1 MTSCK
6 CPNCGAKIEI
16 SLSVADKPAGRGLT
30 LFQSSR
36 KSIFTNAAAP
46 AIPTLPTGYTAERQS
61 PAFLPTKES
70 NVIVPLLESLI
81 TGAFIGVSVLG
92 VTMYNF
98 GFWAGLTWG
107 GVSFLG
113 ASFVQWIRLTGNYR
127 NLLWRLETIT
137 GQDLDSSGEVGK
149 PEPPPPPIRVEV
161 QEGQSLKFAELPGDR
176 AALIEFA
183 KKVNSGIVTFSE
195 SGARRAG
202 YGAAEFG
209 RLRDVFIARHW
220 AYWNHPTQRQQ
231 GVSLRGSGRTILRE
245 LAVPLPSQGVLG
257 RESAGTV
264 GRGGTHAQDNSEL
277 SQRYVPI
284 GKGD

>member
-6 CPNCGAKIEI
+6 CPHCGARLELIAAA
-16 SLSVADKPAGRGLT
+16 SRTTQRRAGLT
-30 LFQSSR
+30 VFQSSR
-36 KSIFTNAAAP
+36 RTIFNSDTAASTMP
-46 AIPTLPTGYTAERQS
+46 AGYTAERQS

-81 TGAFIGVSVLG
+81 TGAFIGVSVTA
-92 VTMYNF
+92 VVIYQY

-107 GVSFLG
+107 GVSLLG

-127 NLLWRLETIT
+127 NLLWKLETIT
-137 GQDLDSSGEVGK
+137 GQDLDDSGDIG
-149 PEPPPPPIRVEV
+149 PPAPPPPIRVEV
-161 QEGQSLKFAELPGDR
+161 QEGQSLKFADLPGDR

-195 SGARRAG
+195 AGARRAG

-231 GVSLRGSGRTILRE
+231 GVTLRQSGKTILAQ
-245 LAVPLPSQGVLG
+245 LAAPLPSSIVPG

-264 GRGGTHAQDNSEL
+264 ARGGTHARDDTLSEK
-277 SQRYVPI
+277 YVPI
-284 GKGD
+284 GK